1 MQLPDCVTQKKLST
15 QGKCHFINFLGFL
28 TRILHVNF
36 MFNLIHLSLI
46 SGGFELT
53 SIFTLYI
60 PFCGNSVSIVSIS
73 SERNRAFKPHLAA
86 LIQVSIEIF
95 WHSYTWNLKHLHMC
109 KLHLSYTVQVSWH
122 DVNLKLTLGIL
133 LINEVDQWFY

>member
-46 SGGFELT
+46 SGGFELI

-73 SERNRAFKPHLAA
+73 SERNRSTFGSFDPSFNRN
-86 LIQVSIEIF
+86 I
-95 WHSYTWNLKHLHMC
+95 
-109 KLHLSYTVQVSWH
+109 
-122 DVNLKLTLGIL
+122 LTLLYMKFKTSAYAQIAFILYCASFLTWCEFETYIGDTFDKWSWSMIL
-133 LINEVDQWFY
+133 LT